1 MESKQFPVAT
11 LQRGRGGER
20 ERERR
25 EWEGEKEEG
34 AAALI
39 NKTIGT

>member
-11 LQRGRGGER
+11 LQRGRGGEE

-25 EWEGEKEEG
+25 EGEREEG
-34 AAALI
+34 ATALI